1 MKKLNLFQLQ
11 PYDAMNLNRISMNSK
26 NRKTYMVF
34 QKIPSLHIFS
44 NIAIACLALN
54 LSACGGGG
62 GSSSATAAPPSG
74 NTGNPNTP
82 APTAQS
88 LQTHLSACPT
98 ALAINESIPCM
109 AGLYEGKTTD
119 TGTACAFKY
128 NSNGVAYYTAGGQT
142 ENADLNILY
151 SGAVFEKK
159 AAPTSS
165 GFAVSLSLGIA
176 SGHELEVWYQSS
188 KEPASAN
195 GLLIKPKKAGMPACL
210 VESGPTSSATGGE
223 STANLLGK
231 TWQSPQVLNGGGAV
245 GLFSDQPGF
254 DAGLA
259 DDGRAVI
266 TFRQPDAS
274 GRMAVYV
281 VEGIPGAT
289 GEGPVWTA
297 PQQLDASAPL
307 LTGNYRPRIA
317 VSSTGHAVVS
327 WLAEQPCGT
336 DSYLSEPA
344 GKTCRYLYASRRLA
358 SDVAWETAKRILASP
373 PMNTTS
379 NHYARINARGDVVL
393 AFTGFYK
400 VSFLGDVYNAVTLAT
415 RQAAEA
421 NYRVVKPSGFW
432 SNSRDVAPFSDR
444 IFSELDDVGSLFM
457 AGKSGGPFDVAWLRT
472 TSVVAPDILDGRNS
486 PVTSASGSEVFELR
500 TSGNGFAAF
509 TWRNDDGSRVS
520 PAKLSVYSPTSQAW
534 LAPYDIKPYT
544 LWGNTNL
551 VGTDNP
557 DGEFLLYSACKL
569 TAWKAGTWGTTRNL
583 PAYCGRDQAGGV
595 YAYNRKGDYLGI
607 NWAGKPGQWGY
618 YSYAQDKMLKGAPGN
633 ASAAAGDLVLG
644 TAADLFAPASTQL
657 LLSPSGLALAVT
669 TNTFTTLPSAANPA
683 GVTGGAA
690 GKLWAVYLK

>member
-1 MKKLNLFQLQ
+1 MLKFSMPQKTPTHVTILNC
-11 PYDAMNLNRISMNSK
+11 I
-26 NRKTYMVF
+26 TV
-34 QKIPSLHIFS
+34 
-44 NIAIACLALN
+44 CLALA

-62 GSSSATAAPPSG
+62 GSSTDSTATGGGTPP
-74 NTGNPNTP
+74 TVTP
-82 APTAQS
+82 APTTQS

-119 TGTACAFKY
+119 TGAACAFKY
-128 NSNGVAYYTAGGQT
+128 DSDGVAYYTAGGQT

-151 SGAVFEKK
+151 SGAVFDKK
-159 AAPTSS
+159 VAASSS
-165 GFAVSLSLGIA
+165 GFALNLSLGIA
-176 SGHELEVWYQSS
+176 SGHAIEVWYQSS
-188 KEPASAN
+188 NEPASAN

-210 VESGPTSSATGGE
+210 VENGPTSSATGGE
-223 STANLLGK
+223 STANVLGK

-259 DDGRAVI
+259 DDGQAVI

-281 VEGIPGAT
+281 VQGKPGVAGEAAT
-289 GEGPVWTA
+289 WTA

-327 WLAEQPCGT
+327 WLTERPCES
-336 DSYLSEPA
+336 DAYEAEPA

-358 SDVAWETAKRILASP
+358 TDANWEPALRVRASP
-373 PMNTTS
+373 PMKAQD
-379 NHYARINARGDVVL
+379 HFARINAQGNIVL
-393 AFTGFYK
+393 AFRSFDGRFSTVSATSTASALAIRNATDASYRTLMLYGFLSNYLIEK
-400 VSFLGDVYNAVTLAT
+400 PFGDLLLSSVDDAGNLFVAGESNALSVIGDVL
-415 RQAAEA
+415 Q
-421 NYRVVKPSGFW
+421 
-432 SNSRDVAPFSDR
+432 
-444 IFSELDDVGSLFM
+444 
-457 AGKSGGPFDVAWLRT
+457 LRT
-472 TSVVAPDILDGRNS
+472 TTVLAPDLPTGQGS
-486 PVTSASGSEVFELR
+486 PVTSTRGGANVYELQNSGS
-500 TSGNGFAAF
+500 GFAAY
-509 TWRNDDGSRVS
+509 TWRDSSGSRVS
-520 PAKLSVYSPTSQAW
+520 PSKLTVYSPTSQAW

-557 DGEFLLYSACKL
+557 DGEFVLYSACKL
-569 TAWKAGTWGTTRNL
+569 TAWKAGTWGATRNL
-583 PAYCGRDQAGGV
+583 PSYCGRDQAGGV

-618 YSYAQDKMLKGAPGN
+618 YSYGQDKMLKGAPG
-633 ASAAAGDLVLG
+633 AGAAVAGDFVLG
-644 TAADLFAPASTQL
+644 TGADLFAAASTQL

-669 TNTFTTLPSAANPA
+669 TNAFTTLPSAANPA
-683 GVTGGAA
+683 GATGGAA
-690 GKLWAVYLK
+690 AKLWAVYLK